1 MDRFAVRYAR
11 IALGATFLSSV
22 AARFGIW
29 GHWSW
34 AEYEQ
39 WVRELNWY
47 LPAFAIPALAVLVT
61 LIEGG
66 LGVALVCGVRNP
78 WIARGAAILL
88 GVFALAMAIAD
99 GPKEPFDY
107 SVFSASACALLL
119 DRRSAPPFGGAARR
133 E

>member
-1 MDRFAVRYAR
+1 MASLAVRYAR
-11 IALGATFLSSV
+11 FALGAAFLSSV
-22 AARFGIW
+22 AARFGVW

-39 WVRELNWY
+39 WVRELNWF
-47 LPAFAIPALAVLVT
+47 LPAFAIPPLAVLVT
-61 LIEGG
+61 LLEGG
-66 LGVALVCGVRNP
+66 LG
-78 WIARGAAILL
+78 
-88 GVFALAMAIAD
+88 LAMAIAD
-99 GPKEPFDY
+99 GPKEPLDY

>member
-1 MDRFAVRYAR
+1 VASLAVRYAR
-11 IALGATFLSSV
+11 FALGAAFLSSV
-22 AARFGIW
+22 AARFGVW

-39 WVRELNWY
+39 WVRELNWF
-47 LPAFAIPALAVLVT
+47 LPAFAIPPLAVLVT
-61 LIEGG
+61 LLEGG
-66 LGVALVCGVRNP
+66 LGLALVLGASHP
-78 WIARGAAILL
+78 WVARGAALL
-88 GVFALAMAIAD
+88 LAVFGLAMAIAD
-99 GPKEPFDY
+99 GPKEPLDY